1 MKIEKIARGIWK
13 FTEWA
18 GLSSNVYLVD
28 VDVPTLIDLG
38 AKEFSRTLVRGLKE
52 IGYTPADIKKVIFT
66 HLHFDHI
73 GDPAVFKNA
82 EFFASETEI
91 NDLKENRIG
100 SFFALF
106 GTNPASLMKGIEL
119 KPAKTGST
127 FTIIETPGHT
137 RGSICIWLKEKKI
150 LFSGDT
156 LFHNN
161 ILGRTDLPN
170 SAPDEYMDSL
180 KKLARF
186 KYKAICPG
194 H

>member
-1 MKIEKIARGIWK
+1 MRIEKVARKVWK
-13 FTEWA
+13 FTDWP
-18 GLSSNVYLVD
+18 GLCSNVYLVD
-28 VDVPTLIDLG
+28 IDVPTLIDLG
-38 AKEFSRTLVRGLKE
+38 SKDFAGSLSKALGR
-52 IGYTPADIKKVIFT
+52 IGYSPAGIKKVIFT

-73 GDPAVFKNA
+73 GDPSMFRNA
-82 EFFASETEI
+82 EFFASQREI
-91 NDLKENRIG
+91 DDLNSNKIG
-100 SFFALF
+100 VFFALF
-106 GTNPASLMKGIEL
+106 GTNPSALLKGIEL
-119 KPAKTGST
+119 KPIKSNSR

-156 LFHNN
+156 LFSNN

-170 SAPDEYMDSL
+170 SAPSLYADSL

-186 KYKAICPG
+186 KYRILCPG